1 MSKKLIDA
9 DAFKKSVLTDFW
21 EHYTQCHDT
30 DQTSLMDMV
39 MDNLDEQPT
48 IDAVEVVRCR
58 DCKHL
63 LKGLSVGK
71 YHSCMRLRIPQRVNL
86 DDFCSFGERE
96 IGDNND

>member
-1 MSKKLIDA
+1 MGQRLIDA

-48 IDAVEVVRCR
+48 IDAVPLVRCK
-58 DCKHL
+58 DCVH
-63 LKGLSVGK
+63 GININNEIACPEFREVI
-71 YHSCMRLRIPQRVNL
+71 HTPE
-86 DDFCSFGERE
+86 DFCSRGERKP
-96 IGDNND
+96 

>member
-30 DQTSLMDMV
+30 DQTSLMI

-48 IDAVEVVRCR
+48 IDAVPVVRCR
-58 DCKHL
+58 DCGIH
-63 LKGLSVGK
+63 GHCATEDV
-71 YHSCMRLRIPQRVNL
+71 
-86 DDFCSFGERE
+86 FSFYPAERSE
-96 IGDNND
+96 DNG

>member
-1 MSKKLIDA
+1 MIQRLIDA

-48 IDAVEVVRCR
+48 IDAVPVVRCR
-58 DCKHL
+58 DCVKISP
-63 LKGLSVGK
+63 SVTEIK
-71 YHSCMRLRIPQRVNL
+71 NAVWCRTFRAYIPC
-86 DDFCSFGERE
+86 DGFCSYGERKD
-96 IGDNND
+96 GDGNG

>member
-1 MSKKLIDA
+1 MKPKLIDA

-48 IDAVEVVRCR
+48 IDAVPVVRCR
-58 DCKHL
+58 DCI
-63 LKGLSVGK
+63 GK
-71 YHSCMRLRIPQRVNL
+71 STWYKNESSDEFYICGMSGMYIVK
-86 DDFCSFGERE
+86 DTDYCSYGERKE
-96 IGDNND
+96 NNA

>member
-1 MSKKLIDA
+1 MIQRLIDA

-48 IDAVEVVRCR
+48 IDAVPVVRCR
-58 DCKHL
+58 DCVHGIGGNGGIACTEFCNVIHK
-63 LKGLSVGK
+63 
-71 YHSCMRLRIPQRVNL
+71 PE
-86 DDFCSFGERE
+86 DFCSRGERKE
-96 IGDNND
+96 DYD